1 MIEIPGFIDLHT
13 HTRYP
18 DADKFPYNDIDE
30 SAINGGFSTLLA
42 MPNSEI
48 PIDSIKNLKIAQE
61 IDKKLKTKVHRVG
74 ALTKDLDG
82 RELVNY
88 KEFIENG
95 ITIFSDDGKSLI
107 DDNLADE
114 AFKKISALGG
124 AIFQHCEKSC
134 HSRPG
139 DIAPPNADNDL
150 IPINNDEELEVLARD
165 LNLSEKYG
173 TRYHAQHLSTYESV
187 QLIKKAKQEGLPVT
201 AEVTPHHILLNN
213 ENLDTNN
220 GLFKMYPPIRTEKD
234 REGLV
239 EGLQSGVIDV
249 IATDHAP
256 HKLETKTVPFKD
268 ANRGVVGLESAF
280 PLIYSSNVF
289 ELDQILKFLVTN
301 PLTILEEL
309 GYEIPKI
316 VNTWKKSKSVF
327 ITKSKYKN
335 SLFENENIEIQR
347 VLSNV

>member
-18 DADKFPYNDIDE
+18 DADKFPYNDIAE
-30 SAINGGFSTLLA
+30 SANNGGFSTILA

-187 QLIKKAKQEGLPVT
+187 QLIKKAKEEGLSVT

-220 GLFKMYPPIRTEKD
+220 GLFKN
-234 REGLV
+234 
-239 EGLQSGVIDV
+239 
-249 IATDHAP
+249 
-256 HKLETKTVPFKD
+256 VPTHQ
-268 ANRGVVGLESAF
+268 N
-280 PLIYSSNVF
+280 
-289 ELDQILKFLVTN
+289 
-301 PLTILEEL
+301 
-309 GYEIPKI
+309 
-316 VNTWKKSKSVF
+316 
-327 ITKSKYKN
+327 
-335 SLFENENIEIQR
+335 
-347 VLSNV
+347 